1 MVGLQRLVVVGDAR
15 SRKANEVEEEN
26 EEGRVARTLLHSR
39 GIFYLL
45 RSSSFLA
52 PFSPCP
58 TRRPLSIS
66 PSLLSLS
73 ALSLV
78 AAVVKRA

>member
-1 MVGLQRLVVVGDAR
+1 MVGLQRLVVVGDTR
-15 SRKANEVEEEN
+15 SRKANEVEEH